1 MNHSKRA
8 GAVRHA
14 WEQGVI
20 LPVTLIVLVA
30 MTLAGIALLRS
41 VDTSAVIAGNLAFKQ
56 SATASGDAGVEAAI
70 AWLIQTAP
78 TGSLDQDMPASGYY
92 ATRQDALDLTG
103 NKRLPEATGDDDLD
117 WNNGNLV
124 TKLQADAAGNEVAYV
139 IHRMCA
145 SAGPLDARTCSTQQ
159 MFKKGQDEG
168 SQGAME
174 GYRPPKFDSSA
185 TRAFYRIT
193 ARVTGP
199 RNTTSYVQAVVSI

>member
-1 MNHSKRA
+1 MKSAVNVVGRPRQA
-8 GAVRHA
+8 GVALVMA
-14 WEQGVI
+14 
-20 LPVTLIVLVA
+20 LIVLVA
-30 MTLAGIALLRS
+30 MTLAGLAMMRS
-41 VDTSAVIAGNLAFKQ
+41 VDTSSLVAGNLAFKQ

-78 TGSLDQDMPASGYY
+78 TGSLDQDMPGNGYY

-103 NKRLPEATGDDDLD
+103 NKREPEATADDDLD
-117 WNNGNLV
+117 WSDAAAV
-124 TKLQADAAGNEVAYV
+124 TKLAADAAGNQVSYV
-139 IHRMCA
+139 IHRMCDGP
-145 SAGPLDARTCSTQQ
+145 GPLDARTCSTQQ
-159 MFKKGQDEG
+159 VFRKGQDEG

-199 RNTTSYVQAVVSI
+199 RNTTSYIQAVVSI